1 MTGPLLQISD
11 LSVSFGTREG
21 QVRAVRNLTFGL
33 EPGET
38 LGIVGESGSGKS
50 TVAQALLGLLPGNA
64 KITGS
69 IRCKDQELVG
79 LSEEAMSQVRGSTI
93 AYIPQDPL
101 SSLNPAFTVGWQI
114 AEALWTRKHGVSKDA
129 ANRRAVELLDMVGI
143 PRASERASSYPHEF
157 SGGMRQRVVIAIA
170 MANDPEIIVADEPTT
185 ALDVTIQA
193 QVLEALKAARDETH
207 ASLILITHD
216 LGVVAGMADRIM
228 VMYAGKP
235 VETATSS
242 DVFYH
247 SAMPY
252 TLGLLGSLPRLDVDR
267 QGPLR
272 PIPGSPPSL
281 LNMAGGC
288 PFAARCPLVQ
298 QRCLDIEPE
307 LEAVGIGH
315 HAACHRSGELAGI
328 GTDLFEPTW
337 SDTGEDVQE
346 QIALT
351 GANGTAAN
359 GTGANGTANG
369 AAAHG
374 TGLNGA
380 AAADGTVLS
389 VHDLVKHFPI
399 RGGKLIKHQ
408 IGDAHAVCG
417 VSFDIKEHETLGL
430 VGESGCGKSTT
441 ARTVLQLLKASGGS
455 VKYQGLELTTQSRS
469 QLRPLRQQIQVV
481 FQDPYAS
488 LDPRMPVGDVIA
500 EPLRIHGLWDRQTGP
515 KKVSELFRIVGLNPE
530 HRNRYPHEFSGG
542 QRQRVGI
549 ARALSLDPRVIV
561 LDEPVSALDVS
572 IQAGIV
578 NLLEELQD
586 RLGLSYL
593 FIAHDLSVIRHICD
607 RVAVMYLGKIVE
619 IGTRSEIY
627 DRPSHP
633 YTQALLSAVPVP
645 DPAVERE
652 RQRIVLKGDVP
663 SAAAPPSGCRFRTRC
678 WKAQAICAEQEPQ
691 LVERG
696 QGHPVA
702 CHFAE
707 QEAVLPAV
715 AAR

>member
-1 MTGPLLQISD
+1 MTASLLQASD
-11 LSVSFGTREG
+11 LSVSFSTREG
-21 QVRAVRNLTFGL
+21 QVRAVRNLSFGL

-69 IRCKDQELVG
+69 IRCKNQELVG
-79 LSEEAMSQVRGSTI
+79 LSEQAMSQVRGSTI
-93 AYIPQDPL
+93 AWIPQDPL

-114 AEALWTRKHGVSKDA
+114 AEALWTRKHGVSKEA
-129 ANRRAVELLDMVGI
+129 ANRRAVELLEMVGI

-235 VETATSS
+235 VETAAASE
-242 DVFYH
+242 VFYH
-247 SAMPY
+247 PAMPY
-252 TLGLLGSLPRLDVDR
+252 TLGLLGSLPRLDVDK

-298 QRCLDIEPE
+298 QRCLDVEPA
-307 LEAVGIGH
+307 LEAVGIAH
-315 HAACHRSGELAGI
+315 HAACHRSGELDSI
-328 GTDLFEPTW
+328 GTELFQPTW
-337 SDTGEDVQE
+337 SDTGEELQE
-346 QIALT
+346 QTLI
-351 GANGTAAN
+351 TAAN
-359 GTGANGTANG
+359 GATPPANGSLAASQGTNG
-369 AAAHG
+369 S
-374 TGLNGA
+374 
-380 AAADGTVLS
+380 AAADGTVIS

-399 RGGKLIKHQ
+399 RGGKLIRRQ
-408 IGDAHAVCG
+408 IGAAHAVCG
-417 VSFDIKEHETLGL
+417 VSFDIKERETLGL

-455 VKYQGLELTTQSRS
+455 VKYQGLELTEQSRS
-469 QLRPLRQQIQVV
+469 QLRPLRRQIQVV

-549 ARALSLDPRVIV
+549 ARALSLDPKVIV

-593 FIAHDLSVIRHICD
+593 FIAHDLSVVRHICD

-619 IGTRSEIY
+619 IGTKSQIY
-627 DRPSHP
+627 DSPSHP

-652 RQRIVLKGDVP
+652 RQRIVLTGDPP

-678 WKAQAICAEQEPQ
+678 WKAQAICAEQEPP

-707 QEAVLPAV
+707 KNVVIAT
-715 AAR
+715 AAAG